1 VPTGGGLAHRFFR
14 FLPISSDFRMG
25 PTEFR
30 TLTSPTS
37 KRREIVAIR
46 DPGGCYM
53 AARARM
59 TTMRPSP
66 RNHTEDVPAGDMTS
80 APRGPV
86 PAVAAAASRPSLRR
100 LGLVLPLVLTVIFAV
115 IVALVAPGPASAA
128 IQTLSSEFQI
138 NHANPE
144 ASIPGVKARNA
155 KPIEFGYFLQDLV
168 TYAQAAARA
177 GDHLSESRY
186 YKAFTKAVPDS
197 RAGFARLCQSL
208 DAAHQREE
216 ALAACKQAL
225 GLAGAT
231 VEDSVRFVHLVLAKP
246 GSSTAAELD
255 DVNAV
260 IANLRG
266 SPETRVAASHL
277 ECELGVHLESIP
289 LLTECTQS
297 LTAVA
302 PGDPKTLTFS
312 WALAIRQGDASR
324 ARALVARAK
333 AAGMTSEGLSRME
346 RTTFELEHASP
357 WRGLLRQLLDWRRGL
372 LAIAGLAA
380 VAWVGIFLARR
391 RRVVPVK
398 VPLHLGDGRG
408 I

>member
-1 VPTGGGLAHRFFR
+1 V
-14 FLPISSDFRMG
+14 G
-25 PTEFR
+25 P
-30 TLTSPTS
+30 
-37 KRREIVAIR
+37 
-46 DPGGCYM
+46 
-53 AARARM
+53 
-59 TTMRPSP
+59 
-66 RNHTEDVPAGDMTS
+66 
-80 APRGPV
+80 
-86 PAVAAAASRPSLRR
+86 
-100 LGLVLPLVLTVIFAV
+100 GLVLSLVLTTFLTV
-115 IVALVAPGPASAA
+115 LGAPSPAAAA

-144 ASIPGVKARNA
+144 ASIPDLKARNA

-186 YKAFTKAVPDS
+186 YRAFTKAVPDS

-231 VEDSVRFVHLVLAKP
+231 VEDSVRFAHLVLAKP
-246 GSSTAAELD
+246 GSLTAGETD
-255 DVNAV
+255 DLNAV

-277 ECELGVHLESIP
+277 ACELGVHLESIP
-289 LLTECTQS
+289 ILTECTQQ
-297 LTAVA
+297 LAAVA

-312 WALAIRQGDASR
+312 WALAIRQGDAAR
-324 ARALVARAK
+324 ARALVGQAK
-333 AAGMTSEGLSRME
+333 AAGITSQGLSRME
-346 RTTFELEHASP
+346 RATSELEHAWP
-357 WRGLLRQLLDWRRGL
+357 WRWLRRLLSWRQGL
-372 LAIAGLAA
+372 LAVAGLAA
-380 VAWVGIFLARR
+380 LSCVGVFLVRR
-391 RRVVPVK
+391 RRVAPVG
-398 VPLHLGDGRG
+398 PTLHLGDGRR

>member
-1 VPTGGGLAHRFFR
+1 
-14 FLPISSDFRMG
+14 
-25 PTEFR
+25 
-30 TLTSPTS
+30 
-37 KRREIVAIR
+37 
-46 DPGGCYM
+46 
-53 AARARM
+53 M
-59 TTMRPSP
+59 TTMRSSP
-66 RNHTEDVPAGDMTS
+66 LHIPHPLTIVLTILVTILL
-80 APRGPV
+80 APRTG
-86 PAVAAAASRPSLRR
+86 A
-100 LGLVLPLVLTVIFAV
+100 
-115 IVALVAPGPASAA
+115 AA
-128 IQTLSSEFQI
+128 IQTLSSAFQI

-144 ASIPGVKARNA
+144 ASIPDVKARNA

-186 YKAFTKAVPDS
+186 YRAFIKAVPDS

-231 VEDSVRFVHLVLAKP
+231 VEDSVRFVHLVLGKP
-246 GSSTAAELD
+246 GNLAAPELD

-266 SPETRVAASHL
+266 SPQTRVAASHL

-289 LLTECTQS
+289 LLTECTQD

-312 WALAIRQGDASR
+312 WALAIQQGDAAR
-324 ARALVARAK
+324 ARSLVTRAK
-333 AAGMTSEGLSRME
+333 AAGLTSEGLSRME
-346 RTTFELEHASP
+346 RATSELEHAWP
-357 WRGLLRQLLDWRRGL
+357 WRRLRQLLDRQRGL
-372 LAIAGLAA
+372 FAIAGLAGMA
-380 VAWVGIFLARR
+380 CVGILLARR
-391 RRVVPVK
+391 RRVAPVK
-398 VPLHLGDGRG
+398 VPLHLGDGRRT
-408 I
+408 